1 MGGKG
6 RSDWRS
12 GPPAT
17 SAVLY
22 QACLCECHV
31 MMDLIT
37 SCCFA
42 LRRTRMTA
50 PKLRLTRHRQPTL
63 TLTLCL
69 ISSPDPE
76 PLPQSSARIVL

>member
-1 MGGKG
+1 
-6 RSDWRS
+6 
-12 GPPAT
+12 
-17 SAVLY
+17 
-22 QACLCECHV
+22 

-50 PKLRLTRHRQPTL
+50 PKLQLTRHRQPTLTLTL